1 MAPTRPRCN
10 CLRAANSSS
19 SISPLSSRTLSPAP
33 IPGPQPAST
42 GVTSQR
48 TLISSSLRSKVRGL
62 RNHAAW
68 TFRHIAEEIGIAVST
83 IFTICQAP
91 ATSHK
96 VKPGRPRILT
106 SPIHKRLIDFA
117 TASQKN
123 RRLPLRE
130 VAELAGV
137 NASSDVLRTA
147 FATEGYHRPVAQTR
161 PFLSLNAKEKRFDW
175 AEHYANWTRA
185 DWNKVSTPSIL

>member
-1 MAPTRPRCN
+1 MAPTCPQYHRIQ
-10 CLRAANSSS
+10 AANSSS
-19 SISPLSSRTLSPAP
+19 SISPLSSRTISPAA
-33 IPGPQPAST
+33 ISQPAT
-42 GVTSQR
+42 RCITPER
-48 TLISSSLRSKVRGL
+48 TLISSSLHSKVRGL

-68 TFRHIAEEIGIAVST
+68 TFRRIAEEIGIAVST
-83 IFTICQAP
+83 VFTICQAP
-91 ATSHK
+91 ATPHK

-106 SPIHKRLIDFA
+106 SPIRKRLINFA

-137 NASSDVLRTA
+137 KASSNVLRTA
-147 FATEGYHRPVAQTR
+147 FATEGYHRRVAQTR
-161 PFLSLNAKEKRFDW
+161 PFLSIKAKEKRLDW

-185 DWNKVSTPSIL
+185 DWNKVPTPSIQ